1 MGTFTGTADTLIP
14 KPYPDASN
22 PITVPPHPSI
32 QHAFQWR
39 DGVMTDL
46 GALPGGSSQTTWI
59 SQNGLIVGSSENGV
73 LDPLSGY
80 VEADAVLWMKGQIIK
95 LGSLG
100 GTFSLAVAVN
110 NRAQAVGFAQNAI
123 SDPFSMLGLGTQT
136 RAFRWEHGVMQ
147 DLGTPGGPDSMA
159 FFVNERGQVA
169 GQTFTNSTPNPKTGV
184 PTMDPFLWIP
194 CDRDDGESRDGI
206 SEQGSGR
213 KLQG

>member
-1 MGTFTGTADTLIP
+1 
-14 KPYPDASN
+14 
-22 PITVPPHPSI
+22 
-32 QHAFQWR
+32 
-39 DGVMTDL
+39 MTDL
-46 GALPGGSSQTTWI
+46 GALAGGSSGTAWI
-59 SQNGLIVGSSENGV
+59 SENGLIVGSSENGV

-147 DLGTPGGPDSMA
+147 DLGTLGGPDAMA

-169 GQTFTNSTPNPKTGV
+169 GQTLTIPR
-184 PTMDPFLWIP
+184 PTQKPARRP
-194 CDRDDGESRDGI
+194 
-206 SEQGSGR
+206 
-213 KLQG
+213 